1 MKLKCLSTGVEKGGV
16 STMYPDDWSPQ
27 QIMNEVQHAYEN
39 MELYKGTNI
48 FRGEASNG
56 MKIEMRIK
64 NGKVESAYP
73 VYSER
78 K

>member
-1 MKLKCLSTGVEKGGV
+1 VTKQADKYGVYEAKVSINGVEKGGV

-56 MKIEMRIK
+56 IK
-64 NGKVESAYP
+64 LK
-73 VYSER
+73 
-78 K
+78 

>member
-1 MKLKCLSTGVEKGGV
+1 
-16 STMYPDDWSPQ
+16 MYPDDWSPQ